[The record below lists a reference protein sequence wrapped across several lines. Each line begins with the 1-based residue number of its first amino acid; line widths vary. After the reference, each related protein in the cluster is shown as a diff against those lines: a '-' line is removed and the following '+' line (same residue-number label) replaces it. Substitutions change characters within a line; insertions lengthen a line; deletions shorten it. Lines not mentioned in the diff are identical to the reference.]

1 VGFRNRFLVFLNWTW
16 NYFSYNSSIRL
27 IVGKKQENVPVEAV
41 TAKTEVGIGPRT
53 AADRHKKGVF
63 GIGY

>member
-41 TAKTEVGIGPRT
+41 TAKTEVGIGPQ
-53 AADRHKKGVF
+53 DRR
-63 GIGY
+63 